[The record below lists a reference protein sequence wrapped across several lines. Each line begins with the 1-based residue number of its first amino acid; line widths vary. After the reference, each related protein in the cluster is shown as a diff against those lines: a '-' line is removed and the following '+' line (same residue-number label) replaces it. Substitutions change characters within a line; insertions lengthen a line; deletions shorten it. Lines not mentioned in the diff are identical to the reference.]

1 MFKIDAMRLV
11 GLQDKE
17 GLIISWQPDGILI
30 EMSQHKASGVPEGG
44 WGEGR
49 DVESTGEGRGAGC
62 QREDGERAG
71 TYRVNWRRRSG
82 IRGRWGGGGDIH
94 SEPVN

>member
-44 WGEGR
+44 WGEGG
-49 DVESTGEGRGAGC
+49 DMQSQLQMEGGSWVPEG
-62 QREDGERAG
+62 G
-71 TYRVNWRRRSG
+71 
-82 IRGRWGGGGDIH
+82 WGDGGDI
-94 SEPVN
+94 